1 MAPCIGSA
9 DGTVMRSATPPGP
22 PISPMQQAQRFAEG
36 GVGLIREC
44 HALLGDTF
52 TLQLGS
58 SMPPFVVL
66 CNPEDVLQVFQ
77 NKEGAFSGGEGNRA
91 ALVHIPMGES
101 FLMALEGKAH
111 RAMQVM
117 LGGIFKNAESDLA
130 EGIRWRTE
138 LLVDSWQHPDV
149 LYIRED
155 IQRLALGVIFG
166 LLFNEPLTRLE
177 RRAVEA
183 TKRMLDTTVL
193 GNEPNMGGAALTF
206 WRKRDEVF
214 KVFEEAIEPRR
225 RGQFRERRG
234 RAMGPSTSGKQQ
246 GMSWRLPAQLQQA
259 QGTRRN
265 WVVADEIP
273 PSNRIGRLLVDSSH
287 GASDNQ

>member
-155 IQRLALGVIFG
+155 IQRLALGRDLRVAVQRTADAPG
-166 LLFNEPLTRLE
+166 TPG
-177 RRAVEA
+177 RRSDQTDAGYNR
-183 TKRMLDTTVL
+183 TGQRTQY
-193 GNEPNMGGAALTF
+193 G
-206 WRKRDEVF
+206 
-214 KVFEEAIEPRR
+214 R
-225 RGQFRERRG
+225 RG
-234 RAMGPSTSGKQQ
+234 AHVLAKT
-246 GMSWRLPAQLQQA
+246 
-259 QGTRRN
+259 
-265 WVVADEIP
+265 
-273 PSNRIGRLLVDSSH
+273 
-287 GASDNQ
+287 